1 MAQEYEIFTYGRF
14 EVAPESERAFV
25 DAWSQF
31 ATWISERPG
40 NRTVRL
46 HRDVRNAGRFVSVG
60 QWDDADAVRAFK
72 SAPEF
77 KDRLGTVVR
86 HATEFEPTELVTVV
100 KVADGTVE
108 MLSPPADLEPI
119 HAPS

>member
-14 EVAPESERAFV
+14 EVAPENEQAFV
-25 DAWSQF
+25 DAWSHF

-40 NRTVRL
+40 NRAVRL
-46 HRDVRNAGRFVSVG
+46 HRDVRNARRFVSVG

-72 SAPEF
+72 SEREF
-77 KDRLGTVVR
+77 KERLATIVR

-100 KVADGTVE
+100 KVTDGTVE
-108 MLSPPADLEPI
+108 TLSPPDLEPI